1 MYFRI
6 LPVKDNNGTDPM
18 KRYLI
23 PVIFFFLAFSLQY
36 FLFFSWIGFTLLL
49 VSTTLLTLILY
60 NLDLES
66 KENHLDTSDTAFESE
81 TFSQIK
87 MEQNLANSWKED
99 INFESQK
106 SLSVG
111 NLESVEKIPFFKNF
125 DPIQKTKSILKQSL
139 KSQVLE
145 TMKAHYFAELPKKV
159 SQVLYAYYD
168 GHNFEE
174 CFWQKGTI
182 FVESEANPIEWDERD
197 ESSVRELLP
206 SISSNKQKLYIP
218 FTINQHLFGFVL
230 FQTKETWNQNE
241 IQTYWERSLQ
251 ISEKIFEKLEY
262 EKVTKNPETWLF
274 NNSHFYQITKDSFN
288 SKEQETL
295 VLIKF
300 IDTSFTKEI
309 AICLNH
315 FGKLEGVVGLGLF
328 RMEEDLYS
336 VLLPTSLL
344 EGFTDFFKRFIEE
357 IDTLGY
363 PSSLAIGYSN
373 KNASNGKYDLWIK
386 NLYLSLEES
395 ILYNAA

>member
-1 MYFRI
+1 M
-6 LPVKDNNGTDPM
+6 
-18 KRYLI
+18 
-23 PVIFFFLAFSLQY
+23 
-36 FLFFSWIGFTLLL
+36 
-49 VSTTLLTLILY
+49 Y

-66 KENHLDTSDTAFESE
+66 K
-81 TFSQIK
+81 
-87 MEQNLANSWKED
+87 QNLPESFSSGYENEADLNSLMDQNLQDKCETD
-99 INFESQK
+99 LKSKNQES
-106 SLSVG
+106 LAIG
-111 NLESVEKIPFFKNF
+111 NLKPVQNISYFQNL

-145 TMKAHYFAELPKKV
+145 IMKSHFFAELPKKV

-182 FVESEANPIEWDERD
+182 FVESDSNPIEWDDRD
-197 ESSVRELLP
+197 ESYVRELLP

-230 FQTKETWNQNE
+230 FQTKETWNQSE
-241 IQTYWERSLQ
+241 IQNYWERSLQ

-262 EKVTKNPETWLF
+262 EKVTKNTETWLF
-274 NNSHFYQITKDSFN
+274 NSSHFYQITKDSFN

-295 VLIKF
+295 VMIKF
-300 IDTSFTKEI
+300 IDTTFTKEI

-315 FGKLEGVVGLGLF
+315 FGKSEGVLGLGLF

-336 VLLPTSLL
+336 ILLPNSLL
-344 EGFTDFFKRFIEE
+344 SGFTDFFKRFIEE
-357 IDTLGY
+357 IDSLGY

-373 KNASNGKYDLWIK
+373 KIAANGKYDLWIK